1 MCIFLSILRVF
12 ACAFLFHLCPQYHT
26 IKPCQHYFAKKN
38 YFFYCARRHIFRHPR
53 HNTLAR
59 LASCAIILWIMANK
73 ARRGKIKPWGEGIIY
88 PGPNYLP
95 SEPLPDERLEQFA
108 ILMARNASRRRAVLT
123 AFPNACTTATA
134 YRAVSLLA
142 KPGIKERVAWLRRR
156 AVDVTAG
163 RASVLVDDPGQRARK
178 PDADDEDLAVD
189 GVSTD
194 RYMEGE
200 GVSTGR
206 NKRRS
211 NQPADLTPA
220 ELRLIISEGARA
232 GNSAAI
238 NAAIKM
244 LDASLSAPPAL
255 VDPAAV
261 CAVLFNGGGGGE
273 TLHRII
279 LRLFDVF
286 GAQAVMGE
294 VRGAVSH
301 NKSYVSLNQSQ
312 NQSQSVAPQRD
323 TRCDNMSHNGA
334 DSADGAGQ
342 AGSAAE
348 SVEGHKPGHKPTGGT
363 GEGGESGRPSTYRIY
378 SENFEHENATKL
390 RGKVPVIP
398 KSDEE
403 APSEA

>member
-1 MCIFLSILRVF
+1 MLL
-12 ACAFLFHLCPQYHT
+12 Y
-26 IKPCQHYFAKKN
+26 
-38 YFFYCARRHIFRHPR
+38 
-53 HNTLAR
+53 
-59 LASCAIILWIMANK
+59 MANK
-73 ARRGKIKPWGEGIIY
+73 ARRGKTKPWGDGIKY
-88 PGPNYLP
+88 PGPDYLP
-95 SEPLPDERLEQFA
+95 SEQLPDLRLEQFA
-108 ILMARNASRRRAVLT
+108 ILIARNASRRRAVLT
-123 AFPNACTTATA
+123 AFPNAAATATA
-134 YRAVSLLA
+134 YRAANLLGH
-142 KPGIKERVAWLRRR
+142 PGILARVQWLRRQT
-156 AVDVTAG
+156 ADYLAGKVSGLIVDVPRDGTATKQDQEQE
-163 RASVLVDDPGQRARK
+163 RDARIREAKQCLSDQTFLEESKKSRDPK
-178 PDADDEDLAVD
+178 
-189 GVSTD
+189 
-194 RYMEGE
+194 
-200 GVSTGR
+200 
-206 NKRRS
+206 
-211 NQPADLTPA
+211 PADLTPA

-286 GAQAVMGE
+286 GAQAVMDC
-294 VRGAVSH
+294 VSH

-312 NQSQSVAPQRD
+312 GVAPQPDMKRD
-323 TRCDNMSHNGA
+323 NVSHCGVDGA
-334 DSADGAGQ
+334 QGAGQ

-348 SVEGHKPGHKPTGGT
+348 SVEESVEESTEGHKPTGGT
-363 GEGGESGRPSTYRIY
+363 GEGGEPDRPSTYTIC

-398 KSDEE
+398 KGDEE

>member
-1 MCIFLSILRVF
+1 
-12 ACAFLFHLCPQYHT
+12 
-26 IKPCQHYFAKKN
+26 
-38 YFFYCARRHIFRHPR
+38 
-53 HNTLAR
+53 
-59 LASCAIILWIMANK
+59 MANK

-88 PGPNYLP
+88 PGPDYLP
-95 SEPLPDERLEQFA
+95 SQPLPDERLEQFA

-123 AFPNACTTATA
+123 AFPNASTSATA

-142 KPGIKERVAWLRRR
+142 KPGIKERIAWLRRR
-156 AVDVTAG
+156 VADITAG

-178 PDADDEDLAVD
+178 PDADDEDLAID
-189 GVSTD
+189 C
-194 RYMEGE
+194 
-200 GVSTGR
+200 VSTGR
-206 NKRRS
+206 NMESESVSTNRNKRR
-211 NQPADLTPA
+211 NPQPADLTPA

-232 GNSAAI
+232 GNAAAI

-286 GAQAVMGE
+286 GAQAVMDE

-301 NKSYVSLNQSQ
+301 NLDYVALKQSQ
-312 NQSQSVAPQRD
+312 VVVPQRD
-323 TRCDNMSHNGA
+323 TRCDNLSHDGA
-334 DSADGAGQ
+334 DGAQGAGQ
-342 AGSAAE
+342 AGSAVE
-348 SVEGHKPGHKPTGGT
+348 SVEESTEESVEGHKPTGGT
-363 GEGGESGRPSTYRIY
+363 GEGGESGRPSTYRIC

>member
-1 MCIFLSILRVF
+1 
-12 ACAFLFHLCPQYHT
+12 
-26 IKPCQHYFAKKN
+26 
-38 YFFYCARRHIFRHPR
+38 
-53 HNTLAR
+53 
-59 LASCAIILWIMANK
+59 MANK
-73 ARRGKIKPWGEGIIY
+73 ARRGKTKPWGDNITY
-88 PGPNYLP
+88 PKDDYIP
-95 SEPLPDERLEQFA
+95 SQPLPDLRLEQFA
-108 ILMARNASRRRAVLT
+108 ILIARNASKRRAVLT
-123 AFPNACTTATA
+123 AFPNASATATA
-134 YRAVSLLA
+134 YRAANLLNHA
-142 KPGIKERVAWLRRR
+142 GIRDRIAYLRRQ
-156 AVDVTAG
+156 VETSTPCPGLGEIVTTTRTPTAMT
-163 RASVLVDDPGQRARK
+163 
-178 PDADDEDLAVD
+178 ED
-189 GVSTD
+189 VSTN
-194 RYMEGE
+194 RNGE
-200 GVSTGR
+200 GVSTNR
-206 NKRRS
+206 NKRRDP
-211 NQPADLTPA
+211 QPADLTPA
-220 ELRLIISEGARA
+220 ELRRIISEGARA

-244 LDASLSAPPAL
+244 LDASLSAPPAQ

-286 GAQAVMGE
+286 GAQAVMDE

-301 NKSYVSLNQSQ
+301 NLDYVALNQSQ
-312 NQSQSVAPQRD
+312 VVAAQRD
-323 TRCDNMSHNGA
+323 TRCDNLSHDGA
-334 DSADGAGQ
+334 DGAQGAGQ

-348 SVEGHKPGHKPTGGT
+348 SVEEIAGESTEGHKPTGGQ

>member
-1 MCIFLSILRVF
+1 
-12 ACAFLFHLCPQYHT
+12 
-26 IKPCQHYFAKKN
+26 
-38 YFFYCARRHIFRHPR
+38 
-53 HNTLAR
+53 
-59 LASCAIILWIMANK
+59 MANK
-73 ARRGKIKPWGEGIIY
+73 ARRGKTKPWGDNISY
-88 PGPNYLP
+88 PKDDYIP
-95 SEPLPDERLEQFA
+95 SQPLPDERLEQFA
-108 ILMARNASRRRAVLT
+108 ILIARNASRRRAVLT

-142 KPGIKERVAWLRRR
+142 KPGIQERVAWLRRR

-163 RASVLVDDPGQRARK
+163 RASVLVDDPGKRARK
-178 PDADDEDLAVD
+178 PDASDDDIGAES
-189 GVSTD
+189 VSTD
-194 RYMEGE
+194 RNMEGE

-273 TLHRII
+273 TLNRII

-286 GAQAVMGE
+286 GAQAVMDA
-294 VRGAVSH
+294 VMGAMSH
-301 NKSYVSLNQSQ
+301 NRDYVALNDSINQSQ
-312 NQSQSVAPQRD
+312 GVGAQRD
-323 TRCDNMSHNGA
+323 TKRDNVAQCGA
-334 DSADGAGQ
+334 DSVQDGGVGGDAGRGADQEHEDNIRAAQ
-342 AGSAAE
+342 AG
-348 SVEGHKPGHKPTGGT
+348 GGT
-363 GEGGESGRPSTYRIY
+363 GEGGEVGQPITYTIC

>member
-1 MCIFLSILRVF
+1 M
-12 ACAFLFHLCPQYHT
+12 LFY
-26 IKPCQHYFAKKN
+26 
-38 YFFYCARRHIFRHPR
+38 
-53 HNTLAR
+53 
-59 LASCAIILWIMANK
+59 IMANK

-88 PGPNYLP
+88 PGPDYLP

-123 AFPNACTTATA
+123 AFPHACTTATA

-163 RASVLVDDPGQRARK
+163 RASVLVDDPGARARK
-178 PDADDEDLAVD
+178 SDADDEDLAVD

-194 RYMEGE
+194 RNMDGE

-232 GNSAAI
+232 GNAAAI

-286 GAQAVMGE
+286 GAQAVMDC
-294 VRGAVSH
+294 VSH
-301 NKSYVSLNQSQ
+301 NKSYVASNQSQ
-312 NQSQSVAPQRD
+312 GVATQRD
-323 TRCDNMSHNGA
+323 TERANVAQCGA
-334 DSADGAGQ
+334 DSVQGGGVGGDAGRGADQEHGDNTRAAQ
-342 AGSAAE
+342 AG
-348 SVEGHKPGHKPTGGT
+348 GGDGGGGRTG
-363 GEGGESGRPSTYRIY
+363 PAINIY
-378 SENFEHENATKL
+378 DML
-390 RGKVPVIP
+390 
-398 KSDEE
+398 
-403 APSEA
+403 

>member
-1 MCIFLSILRVF
+1 
-12 ACAFLFHLCPQYHT
+12 
-26 IKPCQHYFAKKN
+26 
-38 YFFYCARRHIFRHPR
+38 
-53 HNTLAR
+53 
-59 LASCAIILWIMANK
+59 MANK

-88 PGPNYLP
+88 PGPDYLP

-163 RASVLVDDPGQRARK
+163 RAHVLVDDPGARARK
-178 PDADDEDLAVD
+178 PDADDEDLAD
-189 GVSTD
+189 GVSILD
-194 RYMEGE
+194 GQKK
-200 GVSTGR
+200 GF
-206 NKRRS
+206 
-211 NQPADLTPA
+211 QPEASDLTPA
-220 ELRLIISEGARA
+220 ELRRIISEGARA

-273 TLHRII
+273 TLNRII

-286 GAQAVMGE
+286 GAQAVMDE
-294 VRGAVSH
+294 VRGAMSD
-301 NKSYVSLNQSQ
+301 NISYVSLNQSQ
-312 NQSQSVAPQRD
+312 GVAPQPDMKRD
-323 TRCDNMSHNGA
+323 NVSHCGVDGA
-334 DSADGAGQ
+334 QGAGQ

-348 SVEGHKPGHKPTGGT
+348 SVEESVEESTEGHKPTGGT
-363 GEGGESGRPSTYRIY
+363 GEGGEVGGGWRIGIC
-378 SENFEHENATKL
+378 SENFTTKNATKPTNTPL
-390 RGKVPVIP
+390 APP
-398 KSDEE
+398 AADE
-403 APSEA
+403 S

>member
-1 MCIFLSILRVF
+1 
-12 ACAFLFHLCPQYHT
+12 
-26 IKPCQHYFAKKN
+26 
-38 YFFYCARRHIFRHPR
+38 
-53 HNTLAR
+53 
-59 LASCAIILWIMANK
+59 MANK

-88 PGPNYLP
+88 PGPDYLP
-95 SEPLPDERLEQFA
+95 SQPLPDERLEQFA

-123 AFPNACTTATA
+123 AFPNASTSATA

-142 KPGIKERVAWLRRR
+142 KPGIKERIAWLRRR
-156 AVDVTAG
+156 VADITAG

-178 PDADDEDLAVD
+178 PDADDEDLAID
-189 GVSTD
+189 CVSTG
-194 RYMEGE
+194 RNMEGE
-200 GVSTGR
+200 GVSTNR
-206 NKRRS
+206 NKRLS

-232 GNSAAI
+232 GNAAAI

-286 GAQAVMGE
+286 GAQAVMDC
-294 VRGAVSH
+294 VSD
-301 NKSYVSLNQSQ
+301 NKTYVALNQSQ
-312 NQSQSVAPQRD
+312 VVAAQRD

-334 DSADGAGQ
+334 DGADG
-342 AGSAAE
+342 GSGGGDGGPGADQKHEDNICAAQG
-348 SVEGHKPGHKPTGGT
+348 SGGT

>member
-1 MCIFLSILRVF
+1 
-12 ACAFLFHLCPQYHT
+12 
-26 IKPCQHYFAKKN
+26 
-38 YFFYCARRHIFRHPR
+38 
-53 HNTLAR
+53 
-59 LASCAIILWIMANK
+59 MANK

-88 PGPNYLP
+88 PGPDYLP
-95 SEPLPDERLEQFA
+95 SQPLPDERLEQFA

-123 AFPNACTTATA
+123 AFPNASTSATA

-142 KPGIKERVAWLRRR
+142 KPGIKERIAWLRRR
-156 AVDVTAG
+156 VADITAG

-178 PDADDEDLAVD
+178 PDADDEDLAID
-189 GVSTD
+189 C
-194 RYMEGE
+194 
-200 GVSTGR
+200 VSTGR
-206 NKRRS
+206 NMESESVSTNRNKRRTP
-211 NQPADLTPA
+211 QPADLTPA

-232 GNSAAI
+232 GNAAAI

-286 GAQAVMGE
+286 GAQAVMDC
-294 VRGAVSH
+294 VSD
-301 NKSYVSLNQSQ
+301 NKTYVALDQSQ
-312 NQSQSVAPQRD
+312 VVAAQRD

-334 DSADGAGQ
+334 DGADG
-342 AGSAAE
+342 GSGGGDGGPGADQKHEDNICAAQG
-348 SVEGHKPGHKPTGGT
+348 SGGT

>member
-1 MCIFLSILRVF
+1 
-12 ACAFLFHLCPQYHT
+12 
-26 IKPCQHYFAKKN
+26 
-38 YFFYCARRHIFRHPR
+38 
-53 HNTLAR
+53 
-59 LASCAIILWIMANK
+59 MANK

-88 PGPNYLP
+88 PGPDYLP

-123 AFPNACTTATA
+123 AFPNASTSATA

-142 KPGIKERVAWLRRR
+142 KPGIKERIAWLRRR
-156 AVDVTAG
+156 VADVTAG
-163 RASVLVDDPGQRARK
+163 RASVLVDDPGARARK
-178 PDADDEDLAVD
+178 PDADDEDLAV

-194 RYMEGE
+194 RNMEGE
-200 GVSTGR
+200 GVSTNR

-232 GNSAAI
+232 GNAAAI

-286 GAQAVMGE
+286 GAQAVMDA
-294 VRGAVSH
+294 VMGAVSH
-301 NKSYVSLNQSQ
+301 NRAYVALKQSQ
-312 NQSQSVAPQRD
+312 VVVPQRD
-323 TRCDNMSHNGA
+323 TRCDNLSHDGA
-334 DSADGAGQ
+334 DGAQGAGQ

-348 SVEGHKPGHKPTGGT
+348 SVEEIAGESTEGHKPTGGQ

>member
-1 MCIFLSILRVF
+1 M
-12 ACAFLFHLCPQYHT
+12 
-26 IKPCQHYFAKKN
+26 
-38 YFFYCARRHIFRHPR
+38 
-53 HNTLAR
+53 
-59 LASCAIILWIMANK
+59 NK

-123 AFPNACTTATA
+123 AFPNASTTATS

-142 KPGIKERVAWLRRR
+142 KPGIKERIAWLRRR
-156 AVDVTAG
+156 VADVTAG
-163 RASVLVDDPGQRARK
+163 RAAVLVDDPGQRARK

-189 GVSTD
+189 VSTG
-194 RYMEGE
+194 RNMEGE

-206 NKRRS
+206 NKRLS
-211 NQPADLTPA
+211 NQPAELTPA

-273 TLHRII
+273 ALNRII

-286 GAQAVMGE
+286 GAQAVMDCVMGPM
-294 VRGAVSH
+294 SH
-301 NKSYVSLNQSQ
+301 NLDYVALDQSQ
-312 NQSQSVAPQRD
+312 VVAAQRD
-323 TRCDNMSHNGA
+323 TRCDNLSHDGA
-334 DSADGAGQ
+334 DGAQGAGQ
-342 AGSAAE
+342 AGSASAGANQE
-348 SVEGHKPGHKPTGGT
+348 HEDNICAAQGSEGT
-363 GEGGESGRPSTYRIY
+363 GEGGESDRPSTYRIY
-378 SENFEHENATKL
+378 SENFEHENDTKL
-390 RGKVPVIP
+390 RCKVPVIP

>member
-1 MCIFLSILRVF
+1 M
-12 ACAFLFHLCPQYHT
+12 LFY
-26 IKPCQHYFAKKN
+26 
-38 YFFYCARRHIFRHPR
+38 
-53 HNTLAR
+53 
-59 LASCAIILWIMANK
+59 IMANK

-123 AFPNACTTATA
+123 AFPHACTTATA

-163 RASVLVDDPGQRARK
+163 RASVLVDDPGARARK
-178 PDADDEDLAVD
+178 SDADDEDLAVD

-194 RYMEGE
+194 RNMDGE

-232 GNSAAI
+232 GNAAAI

-286 GAQAVMGE
+286 GAQAVMDC
-294 VRGAVSH
+294 VSH
-301 NKSYVSLNQSQ
+301 NKSYVASNQSQ
-312 NQSQSVAPQRD
+312 GVATQRD
-323 TRCDNMSHNGA
+323 TERANVAQCGA
-334 DSADGAGQ
+334 DSVQGGGVGGDAGRGADQEHGDNTRAAQ
-342 AGSAAE
+342 AG
-348 SVEGHKPGHKPTGGT
+348 GGDGGGGRTG
-363 GEGGESGRPSTYRIY
+363 PAINIY
-378 SENFEHENATKL
+378 DML
-390 RGKVPVIP
+390 
-398 KSDEE
+398 
-403 APSEA
+403 

>member
-1 MCIFLSILRVF
+1 MLL
-12 ACAFLFHLCPQYHT
+12 Y
-26 IKPCQHYFAKKN
+26 
-38 YFFYCARRHIFRHPR
+38 
-53 HNTLAR
+53 
-59 LASCAIILWIMANK
+59 MANK
-73 ARRGKIKPWGEGIIY
+73 ARRGKTKPWGDNIKY
-88 PGPNYLP
+88 PGPDYLP

-123 AFPNACTTATA
+123 AFPNASTTATA
-134 YRAVSLLA
+134 YRAISLLA
-142 KPGIKERVAWLRRR
+142 KPGIKERIAWLRRR
-156 AVDVTAG
+156 VAEITAG
-163 RASVLVDDPGQRARK
+163 RASVLVDDPGARARK
-178 PDADDEDLAVD
+178 PDADDKDLAVD

-194 RYMEGE
+194 RNMEGE

-206 NKRRS
+206 NKRLS

-273 TLHRII
+273 ALHRII

-286 GAQAVMGE
+286 GVQEVTDAVM
-294 VRGAVSH
+294 GAVSH
-301 NKSYVSLNQSQ
+301 NRDYVALNQSQ
-312 NQSQSVAPQRD
+312 VVAAQRD
-323 TRCDNMSHNGA
+323 MKCDNMSHNGA
-334 DSADGAGQ
+334 DGAQGAGQ
-342 AGSAAE
+342 AGSAVESVEESTEE
-348 SVEGHKPGHKPTGGT
+348 SVEGHKPTGET
-363 GEGGESGRPSTYRIY
+363 GEGGESDRPSTYTIC

>member
-1 MCIFLSILRVF
+1 
-12 ACAFLFHLCPQYHT
+12 
-26 IKPCQHYFAKKN
+26 
-38 YFFYCARRHIFRHPR
+38 
-53 HNTLAR
+53 
-59 LASCAIILWIMANK
+59 MANK
-73 ARRGKIKPWGEGIIY
+73 ARRGKVKPWGEGIIY

-123 AFPNACTTATA
+123 AFPNASTSATA

-142 KPGIKERVAWLRRR
+142 KPGIKERIAWLRRR
-156 AVDVTAG
+156 VADVTAG

-178 PDADDEDLAVD
+178 PDADDEDLAID
-189 GVSTD
+189 C
-194 RYMEGE
+194 
-200 GVSTGR
+200 VSTGR
-206 NKRRS
+206 NMESESVSTNRNKRRDP
-211 NQPADLTPA
+211 QPADLTPA

-232 GNSAAI
+232 GNAAAI

-273 TLHRII
+273 TLRRII

-286 GAQAVMGE
+286 GAQAVADA
-294 VRGAVSH
+294 VTGAVSH
-301 NKSYVSLNQSQ
+301 NISYVSL

-334 DSADGAGQ
+334 DSADGSSGGGDGGPGADQ
-342 AGSAAE
+342 EHEDNICAAQGS
-348 SVEGHKPGHKPTGGT
+348 GGR
-363 GEGGESGRPSTYRIY
+363 GEGGEVGGGWRIGIC
-378 SENFEHENATKL
+378 SENFTTKNATKPTNTPL
-390 RGKVPVIP
+390 APP
-398 KSDEE
+398 AADE
-403 APSEA
+403 S

>member
-1 MCIFLSILRVF
+1 MLL
-12 ACAFLFHLCPQYHT
+12 Y
-26 IKPCQHYFAKKN
+26 
-38 YFFYCARRHIFRHPR
+38 
-53 HNTLAR
+53 
-59 LASCAIILWIMANK
+59 MANVAK
-73 ARRGKIKPWGEGIIY
+73 RGKLKPWGEGIIY

-178 PDADDEDLAVD
+178 SDADDEDLAVD

-194 RYMEGE
+194 
-200 GVSTGR
+200 R

-273 TLHRII
+273 TLNRII

-286 GAQAVMGE
+286 GAQAVMDC
-294 VRGAVSH
+294 VSH
-301 NKSYVSLNQSQ
+301 NKSYVSLNQSI
-312 NQSQSVAPQRD
+312 NQSQSVAPQQDTKRD
-323 TRCDNMSHNGA
+323 NLA
-334 DSADGAGQ
+334 QSAPDGVVQGGGV
-342 AGSAAE
+342 AGSVAG
-348 SVEGHKPGHKPTGGT
+348 SVEHERPARPNANQATGGR
-363 GEGGESGRPSTYRIY
+363 GEGGEVGGGWRIGIC
-378 SENFEHENATKL
+378 SENFTPKNATKPTNTPL
-390 RGKVPVIP
+390 APP
-398 KSDEE
+398 AADE
-403 APSEA
+403 S

>member
-1 MCIFLSILRVF
+1 
-12 ACAFLFHLCPQYHT
+12 
-26 IKPCQHYFAKKN
+26 
-38 YFFYCARRHIFRHPR
+38 
-53 HNTLAR
+53 
-59 LASCAIILWIMANK
+59 MANK
-73 ARRGKIKPWGEGIIY
+73 ARRGKTKPWGDNIKY
-88 PGPNYLP
+88 PGPDYLS

-178 PDADDEDLAVD
+178 PDADDEDIGAES
-189 GVSTD
+189 VSTG
-194 RYMEGE
+194 RNMEGE
-200 GVSTGR
+200 GVSTNR
-206 NKRRS
+206 NKRRDP
-211 NQPADLTPA
+211 QPADLTPA

-286 GAQAVMGE
+286 GAQAVMDC
-294 VRGAVSH
+294 VSH

-312 NQSQSVAPQRD
+312 SVAPQQDTKRD
-323 TRCDNMSHNGA
+323 NLA
-334 DSADGAGQ
+334 QSAPDGVVQGGGV
-342 AGSAAE
+342 AGSVAG
-348 SVEGHKPGHKPTGGT
+348 SVEHERPARPNANQATGGR
-363 GEGGESGRPSTYRIY
+363 GEGGEVGGGWRIGIC
-378 SENFEHENATKL
+378 SENFTTKNATKPTNTPL
-390 RGKVPVIP
+390 APP
-398 KSDEE
+398 AADE
-403 APSEA
+403 S

>member
-1 MCIFLSILRVF
+1 
-12 ACAFLFHLCPQYHT
+12 
-26 IKPCQHYFAKKN
+26 
-38 YFFYCARRHIFRHPR
+38 
-53 HNTLAR
+53 
-59 LASCAIILWIMANK
+59 MANK

-123 AFPNACTTATA
+123 AFPNASTTATA

-142 KPGIKERVAWLRRR
+142 KPGIKERIAWLRRR

-163 RASVLVDDPGQRARK
+163 RAHVLVDDPGPRARK
-178 PDADDEDLAVD
+178 PDADDEDLAID
-189 GVSTD
+189 C
-194 RYMEGE
+194 
-200 GVSTGR
+200 VSTGR
-206 NKRRS
+206 NMESVSVSTNRNKRLS

-232 GNSAAI
+232 GNAAAI

-273 TLHRII
+273 TLHHII

-286 GAQAVMGE
+286 GAQAVMDC
-294 VRGAVSH
+294 VSH
-301 NKSYVSLNQSQ
+301 NLGYVALKQSQ
-312 NQSQSVAPQRD
+312 VVAPQRD

-334 DSADGAGQ
+334 DGADG
-342 AGSAAE
+342 GSGGGDGGHGANQEYEDNICAAQ
-348 SVEGHKPGHKPTGGT
+348 GGGGT
-363 GEGGESGRPSTYRIY
+363 GEGGESGRPSTYTIC
-378 SENFEHENATKL
+378 SENFEHENDTKL